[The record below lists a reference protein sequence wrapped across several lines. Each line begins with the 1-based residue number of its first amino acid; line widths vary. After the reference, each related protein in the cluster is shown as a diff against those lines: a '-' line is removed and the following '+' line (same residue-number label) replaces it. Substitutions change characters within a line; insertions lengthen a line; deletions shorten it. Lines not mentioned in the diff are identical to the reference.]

1 MDMKLETTIGGLKI
15 LQVMNQKLGLM
26 SKIDLLKILLDKIN
40 TRGQLQKI

>member
-1 MDMKLETTIGGLKI
+1 MIIDGLKI

>member
-15 LQVMNQKLGLM
+15 LQVMNQELGLM

-40 TRGQLQKI
+40 TRGLLQKI

>member
-1 MDMKLETTIGGLKI
+1 MDMKLETTIDGLKT